1 MKELK
6 IFITVAILLTVVWVF
21 TQNAT
26 PVELKLMGAVY
37 SNIPLYFVILGSAVL
52 GILFGF
58 SITIGQNIKLRQGLK
73 LIDRE
78 REKLQG
84 EVDKRRQAVLEKDG
98 DVDVDSTDQ

>member
-6 IFITVAILLTVVWVF
+6 IFFTVGILLTVVWVF

-26 PVELKLMGAVY
+26 PIDLKLMGATY
-37 SNIPLYFVILGSAVL
+37 SNIPLYFVILGSVIL

-58 SITIGQNIKLRQGLK
+58 SITVSQNLKLRRGLK

-78 REKLQG
+78 RAKLQG
-84 EVDKRRQAVLEKDG
+84 EVDKRRQAVLEKDE
-98 DVDVDSTDQ
+98 VKKPNNE

>member
-1 MKELK
+1 MKEIK
-6 IFITVAILLTVVWVF
+6 IFITVAILLTIVWVF

-37 SNIPLYFVILGSAVL
+37 SGIPLYVVILGSVVL

-84 EVDKRRQAVLEKDG
+84 EVDKRRQAVLEKDE
-98 DVDVDSTDQ
+98 DVEPIKK

>member
-1 MKELK
+1 MKEIK
-6 IFITVAILLTVVWVF
+6 IFITVAILLTIVWVF

-37 SNIPLYFVILGSAVL
+37 TGIPLYVVILASVVL

-84 EVDKRRQAVLEKDG
+84 EVDKRRQAVLEKDE
-98 DVDVDSTDQ
+98 DVEPIKK

>member
-1 MKELK
+1 MKEIK
-6 IFITVAILLTVVWVF
+6 IFVTVAILLTVVWVF

-37 SNIPLYFVILGSAVL
+37 SNIPLYFVILGSVIL

-84 EVDKRRQAVLEKDG
+84 EVDKRRQAVLEKDE
-98 DVDVDSTDQ
+98 DVEPNN

>member
-1 MKELK
+1 MKEIK
-6 IFITVAILLTVVWVF
+6 VFITVAIILTVVWVF

-37 SNIPLYFVILGSAVL
+37 SDIPLYVVILGSVVL

-58 SITIGQNIKLRQGLK
+58 SITIGQNIKLRKGLK
-73 LIDRE
+73 LIDKE

-84 EVDKRRQAVLEKDG
+84 EVDKRRQAVLDEDKD
-98 DVDVDSTDQ
+98 VEPNNK

>member
-1 MKELK
+1 MKE
-6 IFITVAILLTVVWVF
+6 IRVFITVAILLVVVWVF

-37 SNIPLYFVILGSAVL
+37 SDIPLYIVILGSVVL

-58 SITIGQNIKLRQGLK
+58 SITIGQNLKLRKGLRM
-73 LIDRE
+73 IDQE

-84 EVDKRRQAVLEKDG
+84 EVDKRRQAVLEEDEG
-98 DVDVDSTDQ
+98 VEPNNQ

>member
-1 MKELK
+1 MKEIK
-6 IFITVAILLTVVWVF
+6 VFITVAILLTVVWVF

-26 PVELKLMGAVY
+26 PVDLKLMGAVY
-37 SNIPLYFVILGSAVL
+37 SNIPLYFVILGSVIL

-58 SITIGQNIKLRQGLK
+58 AITIGQNLKLRKGLK

-84 EVDKRRQAVLEKDG
+84 EVDKRRQAVLEKMRM
-98 DVDVDSTDQ
+98 

>member
-1 MKELK
+1 MKEIK

-26 PVELKLMGAVY
+26 PVELKLTGAVY
-37 SNIPLYFVILGSAVL
+37 TGIPLYVVILGSVVL

-84 EVDKRRQAVLEKDG
+84 EVDKRRQAVLEKDEE
-98 DVDVDSTDQ
+98 VEPTNK

>member
-6 IFITVAILLTVVWVF
+6 IFVTVGILLTVVWVF

-37 SNIPLYFVILGSAVL
+37 SDIPLYFIILGSVIL

-58 SITIGQNIKLRQGLK
+58 SITLGQNIKLRQGLR

-84 EVDKRRQAVLEKDG
+84 EVDKRRQAVLEKDEG
-98 DVDVDSTDQ
+98 VEPDNQ

>member
-6 IFITVAILLTVVWVF
+6 IFVTVAILLTVVWVF

-37 SNIPLYFVILGSAVL
+37 SNIPLYFVILGSVIL

-98 DVDVDSTDQ
+98 DVDSNK

>member
-1 MKELK
+1 MKEIK
-6 IFITVAILLTVVWVF
+6 VFITVAILLVVVWVF

-37 SNIPLYFVILGSAVL
+37 SDVPLYIVILSSVVL

-58 SITIGQNIKLRQGLK
+58 SITIGQNLKLRKGLR
-73 LIDRE
+73 LLDRE

-84 EVDKRRQAVLEKDG
+84 EVDKRRQAVLEDDENTEPGK
-98 DVDVDSTDQ
+98 Q

>member
-1 MKELK
+1 MKEIK
-6 IFITVAILLTVVWVF
+6 IFITVAIMLTIVWVF

-37 SNIPLYFVILGSAVL
+37 SNIPLYVVILGSVVL

-84 EVDKRRQAVLEKDG
+84 EVDKRRQAVLEKDE
-98 DVDVDSTDQ
+98 DVESNNK

>member
-1 MKELK
+1 MKEIK
-6 IFITVAILLTVVWVF
+6 IFVTVAILLTVVWVF

-26 PVELKLMGAVY
+26 PVELKLIGAVY
-37 SNIPLYFVILGSAVL
+37 SNIPLYFVILGSVIL

-58 SITIGQNIKLRQGLK
+58 SVTIGQNIKLRQGLK

-84 EVDKRRQAVLEKDG
+84 EVDKRRQAVLEKDE
-98 DVDVDSTDQ
+98 DVEPNN

>member
-1 MKELK
+1 MKEIK
-6 IFITVAILLTVVWVF
+6 IFVTVAILLTVVWVF

-37 SNIPLYFVILGSAVL
+37 SNIPLYFVILGSVIL

-58 SITIGQNIKLRQGLK
+58 SVTIGQNIKLRQGLK

-84 EVDKRRQAVLEKDG
+84 EVDKRRQAVLEKDE
-98 DVDVDSTDQ
+98 DVEPNN

>member
-6 IFITVAILLTVVWVF
+6 IFITVAIILSVVWIF

-37 SNIPLYFVILGSAVL
+37 SGIPLYVVILGSVIL
-52 GILFGF
+52 GMLFGF
-58 SITIGQNIKLRQGLK
+58 SITIGQNIKLRKGLR

-84 EVDKRRQAVLEKDG
+84 EVDQRRQAVLDEDEGVKPEN
-98 DVDVDSTDQ
+98 S

>member
-1 MKELK
+1 MKEIK

-26 PVELKLMGAVY
+26 PVELKLLGAVY
-37 SNIPLYFVILGSAVL
+37 SNIPLYFVILGSVVL

-58 SITIGQNIKLRQGLK
+58 SITLGQNIKLRQGLK

-84 EVDKRRQAVLEKDG
+84 EVDKRRQAVLEKDE
-98 DVDVDSTDQ
+98 DVKPNNQ

>member
-6 IFITVAILLTVVWVF
+6 IFITVAIILSVVWIF

-37 SNIPLYFVILGSAVL
+37 PGIPLYVVILGSVIL
-52 GILFGF
+52 GMLFGF
-58 SITIGQNIKLRQGLK
+58 SITIGQNIKLRKGLR

-84 EVDKRRQAVLEKDG
+84 EVDKRRQAVLDEDEGIKPEN
-98 DVDVDSTDQ
+98 S

>member
-1 MKELK
+1 MKEMK

-26 PVELKLMGAVY
+26 PVELKMMGAVY
-37 SNIPLYFVILGSAVL
+37 TDIPLYVIILGSVIL

-58 SITIGQNIKLRQGLK
+58 SITIGQNLKLRKGLK

-84 EVDKRRQAVLEKDG
+84 EVDKRRQAVLEEDEGVKPEN
-98 DVDVDSTDQ
+98 S

>member
-6 IFITVAILLTVVWVF
+6 IFITVAIILSVVWIF

-37 SNIPLYFVILGSAVL
+37 SGIPLYVVILGSVIL
-52 GILFGF
+52 GMLFGF
-58 SITIGQNIKLRQGLK
+58 SITIGQNIKLRKGLR

-78 REKLQG
+78 RAKLQG
-84 EVDKRRQAVLEKDG
+84 EVDKRRQAVLGEDEGDKPEK
-98 DVDVDSTDQ
+98 S

>member
-6 IFITVAILLTVVWVF
+6 IFFTVGILLTVVWVF

-26 PVELKLMGAVY
+26 PVDLKLMGATY
-37 SNIPLYFVILGSAVL
+37 SNIPLYFVILGSVIL

-58 SITIGQNIKLRQGLK
+58 SITVSQNLKLRKGLK

-78 REKLQG
+78 RAKLQG
-84 EVDKRRQAVLEKDG
+84 EVDKRRQAVLEKDE
-98 DVDVDSTDQ
+98 VKKPNNE

>member
-1 MKELK
+1 MKEIK

-37 SNIPLYFVILGSAVL
+37 TGIPLYVVILGSVVL

-84 EVDKRRQAVLEKDG
+84 EVDKRRQAVLEKDEE
-98 DVDVDSTDQ
+98 VEPTNK

>member
-6 IFITVAILLTVVWVF
+6 IFITVAIILSVVWIF

-37 SNIPLYFVILGSAVL
+37 SGIPLYVVILGSVIL
-52 GILFGF
+52 GMLFGF
-58 SITIGQNIKLRQGLK
+58 SITIGQNIKLRKGLR

-84 EVDKRRQAVLEKDG
+84 EVDKRRQAVLDEDAAVKPEN
-98 DVDVDSTDQ
+98 

>member
-21 TQNAT
+21 TQNAAPT
-26 PVELKLMGAVY
+26 ELKLMGATY
-37 SNIPLYFVILGSAVL
+37 SDIPLYVVILGSVVL

-58 SITIGQNIKLRQGLK
+58 SITLSQNIKLRKGLK

-84 EVDKRRQAVLEKDG
+84 EVDKRRQAVLEEDEGAEPINK
-98 DVDVDSTDQ
+98 

>member
-1 MKELK
+1 MKEIK
-6 IFITVAILLTVVWVF
+6 IFITVAILLSVVWVF

-37 SNIPLYFVILGSAVL
+37 SNIPLYFVILGSVIL

-58 SITIGQNIKLRQGLK
+58 AMTIGQNIKLRQGLK

-84 EVDKRRQAVLEKDG
+84 EVDKRRQAVLVKDE
-98 DVDVDSTDQ
+98 DEESFNQ

>member
-1 MKELK
+1 MKEIK
-6 IFITVAILLTVVWVF
+6 VFITVAILLVVVWVF

-37 SNIPLYFVILGSAVL
+37 SDIPLYFVILGSVVL

-58 SITIGQNIKLRQGLK
+58 SITIGQNLKLRNGLR
-73 LIDRE
+73 LIERE

-84 EVDKRRQAVLEKDG
+84 EVDKRRQAVLEEDEAVETNNK
-98 DVDVDSTDQ
+98 

>member
-6 IFITVAILLTVVWVF
+6 IFITVAVLLTVVWVF

-26 PVELKLMGAVY
+26 PIELKLMGATY
-37 SNIPLYFVILGSAVL
+37 SNIPLYVIILGSVIL

-58 SITIGQNIKLRQGLK
+58 SITIGQNMKLRKGLK

-78 REKLQG
+78 RAKLQG
-84 EVDKRRQAVLEKDG
+84 EVDKRRQAVLHENDAVEP
-98 DVDVDSTDQ
+98 DNQ

>member
-1 MKELK
+1 MKEMK

-26 PVELKLMGAVY
+26 PVELKMMGAVY
-37 SNIPLYFVILGSAVL
+37 TDIPLYVIILGSVIL

-58 SITIGQNIKLRQGLK
+58 SITIGQNLKLRKGLK

-84 EVDKRRQAVLEKDG
+84 EVDKRRQAVLEEDEGSKPEN
-98 DVDVDSTDQ
+98 S